1 MRALRRRLLSSA
13 IHSSRATEITC
24 GVFIPP
30 KIPSK
35 QVSRVTWRA
44 WITFVVLCVVWGV
57 PYFFIK
63 LALADLSPVWI
74 AFTRITLAAAVL
86 LPIACKRGALD
97 KVFEH
102 KGAIVAFAII
112 ELVAPFVLIGTGEQW
127 ISSSLAGILVATV
140 PMLVL
145 LLAPLFGLSERLGPA
160 RLLGLFIGFL
170 GVLTLSGVD
179 PNQGPMLWAGVA
191 CVMVASIGYAIGPLL
206 VQKHLADVDET
217 GAVAA
222 SLVVAAVLLAP
233 LAAFSIPARMPSM
246 LSIVSVV
253 VLGTLCTAAGLV
265 LYLYLI
271 TEAGAARA
279 AVVAYVCPGVAALAG
294 VWVLDEPF
302 GFGAAVGMLMILVG
316 SWLATRKSQE
326 PVQVSPHPVP
336 PPQAGE
342 GM

>member
-1 MRALRRRLLSSA
+1 M
-13 IHSSRATEITC
+13 
-24 GVFIPP
+24 
-30 KIPSK
+30 
-35 QVSRVTWRA
+35 TWRA

-74 AFTRITLAAAVL
+74 AFARITLAAAVL
-86 LPIACKRGALD
+86 LPIALKRGALD
-97 KVFEH
+97 RVFEH
-102 KGAIVAFAII
+102 KGAIVVFAVI

-160 RLLGLFIGFL
+160 RLFGLAVGFL
-170 GVLTLSGVD
+170 GVLALMGVD

-191 CVMVASIGYAIGPLL
+191 CVMIAAIGYALGPLV
-206 VQKHLADVDET
+206 VQKHLADVDEI
-217 GAVAA
+217 GAVVA

-233 LAAFSIPARMPSM
+233 LAAFSIPARMPSV

-253 VLGTLCTAAGLV
+253 VLGTVCTAAGLV

-279 AVVAYVCPGVAALAG
+279 AVVAYVCPGVAAVVG

-302 GFGAAVGMLMILVG
+302 GLGSAAGMLMILVG
-316 SWLATRKSQE
+316 SWLATRKSVE
-326 PVQVSPHPVP
+326 PAKVSQAPPHPVP

-342 GM
+342 GT